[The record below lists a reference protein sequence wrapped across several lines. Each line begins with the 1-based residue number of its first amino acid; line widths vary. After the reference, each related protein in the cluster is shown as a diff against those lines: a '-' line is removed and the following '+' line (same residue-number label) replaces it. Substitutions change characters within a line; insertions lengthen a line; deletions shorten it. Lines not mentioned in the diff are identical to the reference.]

1 MRAFRCA
8 VVMLFAAASLAF
20 AADVV
25 VLKGGSRIELKKPPV
40 RQGTVVTLTR
50 SDGTLLSVPAS
61 EIDWKATAAASAA
74 ARASTAPAPVVTGP
88 PETPAE
94 AARSGRAGAKARVK
108 LTDADVAHVNEV
120 ETASG
125 EKETA
130 KEKEKKGS
138 EPGSGA
144 ARLEIADYTQEKSGT
159 DLVVHGSLRNSGGVP
174 ASNARLTVTALDE
187 KGEKIASGEAAISSG
202 SIEPGATASFS
213 AKIPVGEKSASSIR
227 FAPQWLAPAPQASAP
242 SPTPGPAL
250 PASGKAAAGQNPER
264 RPTPYGQ
271 GTLFAA
277 PPPSAPTSPPEDGKS
292 GYLPGMAS
300 PENQPKPPQ

>member
-1 MRAFRCA
+1 
-8 VVMLFAAASLAF
+8 MLFAAAALAL

-40 RQGTVVTLTR
+40 RQGTVVMLTR

-74 ARASTAPAPVVTGP
+74 ARAPAAPAPVATAP

-108 LTDADVAHVNEV
+108 LTDADVAHVAEV

-125 EKETA
+125 EKEK
-130 KEKEKKGS
+130 KES
-138 EPGSGA
+138 EPRSGA
-144 ARLEIADYTQEKSGT
+144 ARLEVADYTQEKAET
-159 DLVVHGSLRNSGGVP
+159 DLVVRGSLRNSGGVP
-174 ASNARLTVTALDE
+174 ASSARMTVTALDE
-187 KGEKIASGEAAISSG
+187 KGEKIASGEAVISSG

-213 AKIPVGEKSASSIR
+213 TKIPVGEKSASSIR
-227 FAPQWLAPAPQASAP
+227 FAPQWLAPAPQAPAP

-250 PASGKAAAGQNPER
+250 PASGRASSGQTPEP

-271 GTLFAA
+271 GTLYAA
-277 PPPSAPTSPPEDGKS
+277 PAPSASTSPPADGKS

>member
-1 MRAFRCA
+1 
-8 VVMLFAAASLAF
+8 MLFAAASLAF

-74 ARASTAPAPVVTGP
+74 ARASTAPAPVVTAP

-94 AARSGRAGAKARVK
+94 AARSGRTGAKARVK

-125 EKETA
+125 EKE

-144 ARLEIADYTQEKSGT
+144 ARLEIADYTQEKSET

-213 AKIPVGEKSASSIR
+213 TKIPVGEKSASSIR
-227 FAPQWLAPAPQASAP
+227 FAPQWLAPAPQAPAP

-250 PASGKAAAGQNPER
+250 PASGKAASGQNPER

>member
-1 MRAFRCA
+1 MRAFRCGI
-8 VVMLFAAASLAF
+8 VMLFAAAALAL

-40 RQGTVVTLTR
+40 RQGTVVMLTR

-74 ARASTAPAPVVTGP
+74 ARAPAAPAPVVKAP

-108 LTDADVAHVNEV
+108 LTDADVAHVAEV
-120 ETASG
+120 EPASG
-125 EKETA
+125 EKEK
-130 KEKEKKGS
+130 KES
-138 EPGSGA
+138 EPRSGA
-144 ARLEIADYTQEKSGT
+144 ARLEIADYTQEKAET
-159 DLVVHGSLRNSGGVP
+159 DLVVRGSLRNSGGVP
-174 ASNARLTVTALDE
+174 ASGARMTVTALDE
-187 KGEKIASGEAAISSG
+187 KGEKIASGEAVISSG
-202 SIEPGATASFS
+202 SLEPGATASFS
-213 AKIPVGEKSASSIR
+213 AKIPLGEKSSSSIR
-227 FAPQWLAPAPQASAP
+227 FAPQWLAPAPQTPAP
-242 SPTPGPAL
+242 SPTPGPAP
-250 PASGKAAAGQNPER
+250 PASGGAASGQNPER

-277 PPPSAPTSPPEDGKS
+277 PAPSASTSPPEDGKS

>member
-1 MRAFRCA
+1 
-8 VVMLFAAASLAF
+8 MLFAAAALAF

-25 VLKGGSRIELKKPPV
+25 VLKGGSRMELKKPPV
-40 RQGTVVTLTR
+40 RQGTVVMLTR

-61 EIDWKATAAASAA
+61 EIDWKATSAASAA
-74 ARASTAPAPVVTGP
+74 ARASAAPAPVATAP

-94 AARSGRAGAKARVK
+94 AARSGRGGAKARVK
-108 LTDADVAHVNEV
+108 LTDADVAHVAEV

-125 EKETA
+125 EKE
-130 KEKEKKGS
+130 KENEKKGS
-138 EPGSGA
+138 EPRSGA
-144 ARLEIADYTQEKSGT
+144 ARLEIADYTQEKSDT
-159 DLVVHGSLRNSGGVP
+159 DLVVRGALRNAGGLP

-213 AKIPVGEKSASSIR
+213 AKIPMGEKSASSIR
-227 FAPQWLAPAPQASAP
+227 FAPQWLAPAPQAPAP

-250 PASGKAAAGQNPER
+250 PASGRAASGQNPER

-277 PPPSAPTSPPEDGKS
+277 PPPSASTSPPEDGKS

>member
-1 MRAFRCA
+1 
-8 VVMLFAAASLAF
+8 MLFAAAAFAF

-25 VLKGGSRIELKKPPV
+25 VLTGGSRIELKKPPV
-40 RQGTVVTLTR
+40 RQGTVVMLTR
-50 SDGTLLSVPAS
+50 PDGTLLSVPAS

-74 ARASTAPAPVVTGP
+74 ARASAAPAPAVTAP

-94 AARSGRAGAKARVK
+94 AARSGRTGAKARVK
-108 LTDADVAHVNEV
+108 LTDADVAHVDEV

-125 EKETA
+125 EK
-130 KEKEKKGS
+130 KES
-138 EPGSGA
+138 EPRSGA
-144 ARLEIADYTQEKSGT
+144 ARLEIADYTQEKSET
-159 DLVVHGSLRNSGGVP
+159 DLVVRGSLRNSGGVP
-174 ASNARLTVTALDE
+174 ASSARMTVTALDE
-187 KGEKIASGEAAISSG
+187 KGEKIASGEAVIPSG

-213 AKIPVGEKSASSIR
+213 AKIPVGEKTASSIR
-227 FAPQWLAPAPQASAP
+227 FAPQWLAPAPQAPSP

-250 PASGKAAAGQNPER
+250 PASGRAASGQNPER

-271 GTLFAA
+271 GTLYAA
-277 PPPSAPTSPPEDGKS
+277 PAPSASTSPPADGNS

>member
-1 MRAFRCA
+1 MRAFRCGVA
-8 VVMLFAAASLAF
+8 ILFAAAALAF

-25 VLKGGSRIELKKPPV
+25 VLKGGARIELKKPPV
-40 RQGTVVTLTR
+40 RQGTVVMLTR
-50 SDGTLLSVPAS
+50 PDGTLLSVPAS

-74 ARASTAPAPVVTGP
+74 ARVSAAPAPVVTAP

-94 AARSGRAGAKARVK
+94 AARSGRTGAKARVK
-108 LTDADVAHVNEV
+108 LTDADVAHVEEV

-125 EKETA
+125 D
-130 KEKEKKGS
+130 KEKKEG
-138 EPGSGA
+138 EPRSGA
-144 ARLEIADYTQEKSGT
+144 ARLEIADYTQEKSET
-159 DLVVHGSLRNSGGVP
+159 DLVVRGSLRNSGGVP
-174 ASNARLTVTALDE
+174 ASSAHMTVTALDD
-187 KGEKIASGEAAISSG
+187 KGEKIASGEAVISSG
-202 SIEPGATASFS
+202 SIGPGATASFS
-213 AKIPVGEKSASSIR
+213 AKIPVGEKSASSLR
-227 FAPQWLAPAPQASAP
+227 FAPQWLAPAPQAPVP

-250 PASGKAAAGQNPER
+250 PAGGRAASGQKPES

-277 PPPSAPTSPPEDGKS
+277 PAPPASTTPPPDGS

>member
-1 MRAFRCA
+1 
-8 VVMLFAAASLAF
+8 VTLFAAAALAV

-40 RQGTVVTLTR
+40 RQGTVVMLTR

-61 EIDWKATAAASAA
+61 EIDWKATEAAIAA
-74 ARASTAPAPVVTGP
+74 ARASAAPAPVVTAP

-108 LTDADVAHVNEV
+108 LTDADVSHVGEA

-125 EKETA
+125 EKE
-130 KEKEKKGS
+130 KENEKGS
-138 EPGSGA
+138 EPRSGA
-144 ARLEIADYTQEKSGT
+144 ARLEIADYTQEKSET
-159 DLVVHGSLRNSGGVP
+159 DLVVRGSLRNAGGLP
-174 ASNARLTVTALDE
+174 ASNARMTVTALDE

-202 SIEPGATASFS
+202 SIDPGAAASFS
-213 AKIPVGEKSASSIR
+213 AKIPMGEKSASSIR
-227 FAPQWLAPAPQASAP
+227 FAPQWLAPAPQAPAP
-242 SPTPGPAL
+242 SPTPGPAP
-250 PASGKAAAGQNPER
+250 PASGRPASGQNPEG

-277 PPPSAPTSPPEDGKS
+277 PAASAPTSPPEDGKS

>member
-1 MRAFRCA
+1 
-8 VVMLFAAASLAF
+8 MLFAAAALAF
-20 AADVV
+20 AADAV
-25 VLKGGSRIELKKPPV
+25 VLKGGSRVELKKPPV
-40 RQGTVVTLTR
+40 RQGTVVMLTR

-74 ARASTAPAPVVTGP
+74 ARASAAPAAVVTAA

-108 LTDADVAHVNEV
+108 LTDADVAHVGEV

-125 EKETA
+125 EKE
-130 KEKEKKGS
+130 KES
-138 EPGSGA
+138 EPRSGT
-144 ARLEIADYTQEKSGT
+144 ARLEIADYIQEKSET

-174 ASNARLTVTALDE
+174 ASSARMTVMALDE
-187 KGEKIASGEAAISSG
+187 KGEKIASGEAVISSG

-227 FAPQWLAPAPQASAP
+227 FAPQWLAPAPQAPAP
-242 SPTPGPAL
+242 SPTPGPAP
-250 PASGKAAAGQNPER
+250 PASGRAASGQNPEP

-277 PPPSAPTSPPEDGKS
+277 PAPSASTSPPADGKS

>member
-1 MRAFRCA
+1 MRAFRCGI
-8 VVMLFAAASLAF
+8 VMLFAAAALAF
-20 AADVV
+20 AADVI

-40 RQGTVVTLTR
+40 RQGTVVMLTR

-74 ARASTAPAPVVTGP
+74 ARAPAAPAPVATPP

-94 AARSGRAGAKARVK
+94 AARSGRTGAKARVK
-108 LTDADVAHVNEV
+108 LTDADVAHVAEV

-125 EKETA
+125 EKEK
-130 KEKEKKGS
+130 KEV
-138 EPGSGA
+138 EPRSGA
-144 ARLEIADYTQEKSGT
+144 ARLEVADYTQEKAET
-159 DLVVHGSLRNSGGVP
+159 DLVVRGSLRNSGGVP
-174 ASNARLTVTALDE
+174 ASSARMTVTALDE
-187 KGEKIASGEAAISSG
+187 KGEKIASGEAVISSG

-227 FAPQWLAPAPQASAP
+227 FAPQWLAPAPQAPAP

-250 PASGKAAAGQNPER
+250 PASGRAASGQTPER

-277 PPPSAPTSPPEDGKS
+277 PAPSAPTSPPEDGKS

>member
-1 MRAFRCA
+1 
-8 VVMLFAAASLAF
+8 MLFAAASLAF

-94 AARSGRAGAKARVK
+94 TARSGRAGAKARVK

-125 EKETA
+125 EKE

-144 ARLEIADYTQEKSGT
+144 ARLEIADYTQEKYGT
-159 DLVVHGSLRNSGGVP
+159 DPVVHGSLRNSGGVP

-242 SPTPGPAL
+242 APTPGPAL

-292 GYLPGMAS
+292 GYLHGMAS

>member
-1 MRAFRCA
+1 MRAFRCG
-8 VVMLFAAASLAF
+8 VVTLFAAAALAV

-40 RQGTVVTLTR
+40 RQGTVVMLTR

-61 EIDWKATAAASAA
+61 EIDWKATEAAIAA
-74 ARASTAPAPVVTGP
+74 ARASAAPAPVVTAP

-108 LTDADVAHVNEV
+108 LTDADVSHVGEA

-125 EKETA
+125 EKE
-130 KEKEKKGS
+130 KENEKKGS
-138 EPGSGA
+138 ERSGA
-144 ARLEIADYTQEKSGT
+144 ARLEIAEYTQEKSET
-159 DLVVHGSLRNSGGVP
+159 DLVVRGSLRNAGGLP
-174 ASNARLTVTALDE
+174 ASNARMTVTALDE

-213 AKIPVGEKSASSIR
+213 AKIPMGEKSASSIR
-227 FAPQWLAPAPQASAP
+227 FAPQWLAPAPQAPAP
-242 SPTPGPAL
+242 SPTPGPAP
-250 PASGKAAAGQNPER
+250 PASGRPASGQNSER

-277 PPPSAPTSPPEDGKS
+277 PAPSAPTSPPADGKS